1 MAILVDQSTRVI
13 CQGFTG
19 KQATFYSQLALAS
32 GFQLLG
38 GVSPGKGGQQHL
50 GLPVFD
56 SVAAAKHQTGANAS
70 VVFVPPAH
78 AASALLEAI
87 DAGIGLV
94 VCVTEK
100 IPVLDMVRVR
110 YALEG
115 STTTLVGPNC
125 IGVITPGQC
134 RMGVMPNEIFTP
146 GKIGVVSRAAT
157 LTYEAVSQMSKC
169 GLGQSTC
176 VGIGGD
182 PVHGLSFV
190 DVLKLFREDND
201 TDGVV
206 MIGEIGG
213 DEEERAADFLSS
225 KPFGKPVIAFI
236 AGTSAPEGRRM
247 GHAGAIQQVG
257 AGTATDKIQRLKAA
271 GVIVVSSPMEIGNT
285 MADECLAR

>member
-1 MAILVDQSTRVI
+1 MSILVDSSTRVI

-19 KQATFYSQLALAS
+19 KQASFYSELALAS
-32 GFQLLG
+32 GFKLLG

-56 SVAAAKHQTGANAS
+56 TVAAAVEKTGANAS
-70 VVFVPPAH
+70 VVFVPPAQ
-78 AASALLEAI
+78 AGAALLEAI
-87 DAGIGLV
+87 DAGIELL

-115 STTTLVGPNC
+115 STTTLLGPNC
-125 IGVITPGQC
+125 IGVITPAQC

-146 GKIGVVSRAAT
+146 GKVGVVSRAAT
-157 LTYEAVSQMSKC
+157 LTYEAVSQLGSY

-190 DVLKLFREDND
+190 DVLKLFREDED
-201 TDGVV
+201 THGVV
-206 MIGEIGG
+206 VIGEIGG
-213 DEEERAADFLSS
+213 DEEERAADYLSS
-225 KPFGKPVIAFI
+225 SPYGKPVIAFV
-236 AGTSAPEGRRM
+236 AGTSAPAGRRM
-247 GHAGAIQQVG
+247 GHAGAIQQLG
-257 AGTATDKIQRLKAA
+257 AGTAADKIQRLNSA
-271 GVIVVSSPMEIGNT
+271 GVVVVESPMDIGKA
-285 MADECLAR
+285 MADECLAI

>member
-1 MAILVDQSTRVI
+1 MAILVDKSTRVI

-19 KQATFYSQLALAS
+19 KQASFYSQLAMAS
-32 GFQLLG
+32 GFRLLG
-38 GVSPGKGGQQHL
+38 GVSPGKAGQQHL

-56 SVAAAKHQTGANAS
+56 SVEAAVQKTAANAS
-70 VVFVPPAH
+70 VVFVPPAQ
-78 AASALLEAI
+78 AAAALLEAI

-115 STTTLVGPNC
+115 STTTLLGPNC
-125 IGVITPGQC
+125 IGVITPGEC

-146 GKIGVVSRAAT
+146 GKIGVISRAAT
-157 LTYEAVSQMSKC
+157 LTYEAVSQLTSF

-190 DVLKLFREDND
+190 DLLKLFRDDAD
-201 TDGVV
+201 THGVV

-213 DEEERAADFLSS
+213 DEEERAADYLSS
-225 KPFGKPVIAFI
+225 APYGKPVIAFV

-247 GHAGAIQQVG
+247 GHAGAIQQLG
-257 AGTATDKIQRLKAA
+257 AGTAQDKIQRLKAA
-271 GVIVVSSPMEIGNT
+271 GVVIVESPMEIGRA